1 MRNHL
6 RRLGAFVAVLT
17 LASVGVM
24 GTASAAASH
33 EEGPYGGHSKARGL
47 LRGTLDDIFAG
58 FGEDW

>member
-33 EEGPYGGHSKARGL
+33 EGPYGGHSKERGF
-47 LRGTLDDIFAG
+47 LRGTLDDLFAG
-58 FGEDW
+58 FGEEW